1 MFHVH
6 QINYGYSEPRAYVRR
21 HYVPTAQGERS
32 RRHFRIAESRRGQAG
47 NGRASRIWKGAT
59 MKRIF
64 TIAALVGAL
73 MAAAAFTGGAQGP
86 ATPRLRL
93 ATTTSTEQSG
103 LLAAILPAFEKK
115 TGYKVDVVAVGTGA
129 SLKIGEKGDC
139 DVVLVHAR
147 ALEDAFMASG
157 FGAERRDV
165 MYNDFVVLG
174 PASDPARV
182 AAAKSATANSAVEAF
197 SLIFASHV
205 PFVSRGDKSG
215 TDVKEKDIW
224 KASGLAPTGAPW
236 YKEIGQGMSQA
247 ILMAEQI
254 GGYTL
259 ADRATWLSMKAKS
272 SLSILNQGDKILF
285 NPYGIISVS
294 PAKWPTTNI
303 VGATALVDWITGSE
317 GRALIAAYTIGGEQ
331 CFYLY

>member
-1 MFHVH
+1 
-6 QINYGYSEPRAYVRR
+6 
-21 HYVPTAQGERS
+21 
-32 RRHFRIAESRRGQAG
+32 
-47 NGRASRIWKGAT
+47 
-59 MKRIF
+59 MKRF
-64 TIAALVGAL
+64 LL
-73 MAAAAFTGGAQGP
+73 MAALAASIAMAAGAQSP

-103 LLAAILPAFEKK
+103 LLAAILPAFERE
-115 TGYKVDVVAVGTGA
+115 TGYRVEVVAVGTGA

-147 ALEDAFMASG
+147 ALEDAFMAAG

-165 MYNDFVVLG
+165 MYNDFIVLG
-174 PASDPARV
+174 PASDPAGL
-182 AAAKSATANSAVEAF
+182 ASAKSAVEAF
-197 SLIFASHV
+197 KALFAARA

-215 TDVKEKDIW
+215 TDVKEKDLW
-224 KASGLAPTGAPW
+224 KAAGLSPAGSPW

-247 ILMAEQI
+247 ILTAEQI

-259 ADRATWLSMKAKS
+259 ADRATWLAMKGKS
-272 SLSILNQGDKILF
+272 SLVILNQGDKILF

-294 PAKWPTTNI
+294 PAKWPSTNI
-303 VGATALVDWITGSE
+303 LGARALADWITGSE
-317 GRALIAAYTIGGEQ
+317 GRALISAYKIGGEQ

>member
-1 MFHVH
+1 MKHTLKITALVV
-6 QINYGYSEPRAYVRR
+6 ALAVATT
-21 HYVPTAQGERS
+21 VAATAQS
-32 RRHFRIAESRRGQAG
+32 
-47 NGRASRIWKGAT
+47 
-59 MKRIF
+59 
-64 TIAALVGAL
+64 
-73 MAAAAFTGGAQGP
+73 P

-103 LLAAILPAFEKK
+103 LLAAILPVFEKK

-147 ALEDAFMASG
+147 ALEDAFMAAG

-165 MYNDFVVLG
+165 MYNDFIVLG
-174 PASDPARV
+174 PASDPAKV
-182 AAAKSATANSAVEAF
+182 ASAKSATEAF
-197 SLIFASHV
+197 SLIFGARA

-224 KASGLAPTGAPW
+224 KASGLAPSGTPW

-247 ILMAEQI
+247 ILMAAQI
-254 GGYTL
+254 DGYTL
-259 ADRATWLSMKAKS
+259 SDRATWLSMKAKS

-285 NPYGIISVS
+285 NPYGIISVN
-294 PAKWPTTNI
+294 PTKWPKTNI
-303 VGATALVDWITGSE
+303 AGANALVDWMTGAE
-317 GRALIAAYTIGGEQ
+317 GQALIAGYAIDGEQ

>member
-1 MFHVH
+1 M
-6 QINYGYSEPRAYVRR
+6 
-21 HYVPTAQGERS
+21 
-32 RRHFRIAESRRGQAG
+32 
-47 NGRASRIWKGAT
+47 
-59 MKRIF
+59 
-64 TIAALVGAL
+64 
-73 MAAAAFTGGAQGP
+73 
-86 ATPRLRL
+86 

-103 LLAAILPAFEKK
+103 LLAAILPVFERE

-147 ALEDAFMASG
+147 ALEDAFMAAG

-165 MYNDFVVLG
+165 MYNDFIVLG
-174 PASDPARV
+174 PASDPAKV
-182 AAAKSATANSAVEAF
+182 AGATTAVEAF
-197 SLIFASHV
+197 TLLFSAKA

-224 KASGLAPTGAPW
+224 KAAGLAPTGATW

-259 ADRATWLSMKAKS
+259 ADRATWLAMKAKS
-272 SLSILNQGDKILF
+272 SLAILNQGDKLLF

-294 PAKWPTTNI
+294 PAKWPSTNI
-303 VGATALVDWITGSE
+303 VGATALIDWITGSE
-317 GRALIAAYTIGGEQ
+317 GRDLISGYKIGGEQ